1 MSMSKQP
8 SGPRQR
14 ELFLKALEKPTPA
27 ERAAFLE
34 GACGD
39 DVELR
44 AAVEALLADHRED
57 SFLEQPAVAS
67 PATVRITPPNDEQV
81 GTVIGRYKLLEKL
94 GEGGFGAVWAAEQ
107 REPVR
112 RRVALKIIKLGM
124 DTKQVVARFEAER
137 QALAVMDH
145 PNIAKVLDA
154 GATDTGRPYFVMEL
168 VRGVRITDYC
178 DQNGLSTRE
187 RLDLFI
193 KVCQAIQHAHQK
205 GIIHRDIKPSNVLV
219 TLHDGVPVPKV
230 IDFGIAKATQAELTE
245 KTIYTQHHQFIGTP
259 AYMSPEQAE
268 MSGLDLDTR
277 SDIYSLGVLLYEL
290 LTGKP
295 PFDPEH
301 LLSSGLDEMRRIL
314 REVEPARPST
324 ALGTMAMTDATTL
337 AKARKMTV
345 PALASLIRGDLDW
358 IVMKSLE
365 KDRTR
370 RYETANALAT
380 DIQRHLTNEPVVARP
395 PSTVYRFSRLVRR
408 NKLAFAA
415 AGAVAAALLIG
426 LLVASWQAVRA
437 TRAEQAARVAERAER
452 SLGVQAHV
460 DRDRAVRAEADAQ
473 IKATAASD
481 AWAAARRNAYA
492 AEINVA
498 FQALAENNLGRA
510 RELLDRQR
518 PEPGQEDLRGFEWR
532 HLWQLC
538 QGDELETFHDDWAS
552 CAAFSPDGKLFAYG
566 GNEIFVRE
574 SASRKLVARLKR
586 NASVLSFSPNAKLLA
601 SGLGSGVTLWNT
613 ETWQEV
619 RTLPDTTQ
627 QGCRFSPDGRWLVTG
642 APEGWRLWNTQTW
655 EPAGDCPGTSPSRWY
670 ARNAVAFSPD
680 SQFLVT
686 GASDFAEIPDHL
698 RVWRLP
704 GPEELPAIRFAGFGG
719 GIPPMS
725 ATFSRD
731 GKHLIVGHWT
741 GEIVVWDF
749 ATRKVVATLRE
760 HSGSVTTISLA
771 ADGKTFAS
779 TSTDRTVL
787 VWDATTY
794 KPLVRLRGHV
804 GEVWAGAISPD
815 GSMVISGSAGG
826 DDTTKLWSTGT
837 RHTDT
842 VLNGAGIMLGFLDG
856 GRHLV
861 GLSTNSVSLWT
872 LENGARVDF
881 PVPASLRT
889 VKGLSDRSYNL
900 KPTEPLYAVGQS
912 DGTIEL
918 WPLAPDAKATSWP
931 VHDEAV
937 GGIAFS
943 ADGKRLATSS
953 ARGEVKIW
961 DLATQREAVR
971 IEPVGRYLA
980 HLKFSPDG
988 RTLAGAGSSSRA
1000 WVWNTAT
1007 GSQVA
1012 ELGDHGLAALALAF
1026 SPDGR
1031 LLATTAMPADEALL
1045 WELPSGR
1052 KLASLKGHVQGV
1064 VSVAFSPDGKTL
1076 ATASHDRKV
1085 KLWNVA
1091 THQELATFP
1100 FAMNLVSARFSPDG
1114 RALAISCFDER
1125 GMHIQLVRAPLFE
1138 EIAAKERNQT
1148 ETAHSPR

>member
-1 MSMSKQP
+1 MKSPIQ
-8 SGPRQR
+8 RQL
-14 ELFLKALEKPTPA
+14 EIFSAALERPPGP
-27 ERAAFLE
+27 ERDAFLAQ
-34 GACGD
+34 ACASD
-39 DVELR
+39 DGLRQSVEN
-44 AAVEALLADHRED
+44 LLANHEQ
-57 SFLEQPAVAS
+57 SGAFLALPAGL
-67 PATVRITPPNDEQV
+67 V
-81 GTVIGRYKLLEKL
+81 GPTGTRLVPVTEKPGDRIGRYKLLQQI
-94 GEGGFGAVWAAEQ
+94 GEGGCGVVYMAEQ
-107 REPVR
+107 EEPVR
-112 RRVALKIIKLGM
+112 RRVALKVIKLGM
-124 DTKQVVARFEAER
+124 DTKQVVARVEAER
-137 QALAVMDH
+137 QALAMMDH
-145 PNIAKVLDA
+145 PNIARVLDA

-168 VRGVRITDYC
+168 VRGVRITEFC
-178 DQNGLSTRE
+178 DQQKHSTNE
-187 RLDLFI
+187 RLELFMQ
-193 KVCQAIQHAHQK
+193 VCSAIQHAHQK
-205 GIIHRDIKPSNVLV
+205 GIIHRDLKPSNVLV
-219 TLHDGVPVPKV
+219 TMIDGVPVPKV
-230 IDFGIAKATQAELTE
+230 IDFGIAKATNQQSLTD
-245 KTIYTQHHQFIGTP
+245 KTLFTAFEQFIGTP

-268 MSGLDLDTR
+268 MSGVDIDTR

-290 LTGKP
+290 LTSQP
-295 PFDPEH
+295 PFDAAE
-301 LLSSGLDEMRRIL
+301 LARSGLDGIRRTL
-314 REVEPARPST
+314 RDQEPPRPST
-324 ALGTMAMTDATTL
+324 RLNTL
-337 AKARKMTV
+337 AQVELTTVARARHTEAPKLV
-345 PALASLIRGDLDW
+345 HLVRGDLDW
-358 IVMKSLE
+358 VVMKCLE
-365 KDRTR
+365 KDRAR
-370 RYETANALAT
+370 RYETANALAA
-380 DIQRHLTNEPVVARP
+380 DIQRHLINEPVVARP
-395 PSTVYRFSRLVRR
+395 PSTAYRFSRLVRR

-415 AGAVAAALLIG
+415 ASAVAGALLLG
-426 LLVASWQAVRA
+426 LIAAAWQAVRA
-437 TRAEQAARVAERAER
+437 TKAGQQARLAEQAERQMAQHFE
-452 SLGVQAHV
+452 SESK
-460 DRDRAVRAEADAQ
+460 RAVRAEADAQ
-473 IKATAASD
+473 AKALVAKD
-481 AWAAARRNAYA
+481 AWATARRNAYA

-498 FQALAENNLGRA
+498 HQALAENNLGRA
-510 RELLDRQR
+510 RDLLDRQR
-518 PEPGQEDLRGFEWR
+518 PEAGQEDLRGFEWR
-532 HLWQLC
+532 YLWQLC

-552 CAAFSPDGKLFAYG
+552 CAAFSPDGKLFAYA

-586 NASVLSFSPNAKLLA
+586 EASTLSFSPKAKLLA
-601 SGLGSGVTLWNT
+601 SGLGSGVTLWDT

-719 GIPPMS
+719 GLPPMS
-725 ATFSRD
+725 ATFSTD

-749 ATRKVVATLRE
+749 ASRKVVATLRE

-794 KPLVRLRGHV
+794 KLLVRLRGHV

-815 GSMVISGSAGG
+815 GSIVISCSAGG

-837 RHTDT
+837 RHTDM
-842 VLNGAGIMLGFLDG
+842 VLSGAGMMLGFLGG

-861 GLSTNSVSLWT
+861 GLSTNRVCMWT

-881 PVPASLRT
+881 PVPDNLRT
-889 VKGLSDRSYNL
+889 VKGLSGGSYGL
-900 KPTEPLYAVGQS
+900 KPTEPLYAVGSS
-912 DGTIEL
+912 DGSIEL
-918 WPLAPDAKATSWP
+918 RPLAPNAKATSWTA
-931 VHDEAV
+931 HDQAV
-937 GGIAFS
+937 GGIGFS

-953 ARGEVKIW
+953 ANGEVKIW
-961 DLATQREAVR
+961 DLATRREAVR
-971 IEPVGRYLA
+971 IEPVGRYLV

-988 RTLAGAGSSSRA
+988 RTLAGAGSGSRV
-1000 WVWNTAT
+1000 WVWDTAT

-1012 ELGDHGLAALALAF
+1012 ELGDHGFAALALAF

-1031 LLATTAMPADEALL
+1031 LLATTAMPADEAIL

-1052 KLASLKGHVQGV
+1052 RFATLKGHVQGLV
-1064 VSVAFSPDGKTL
+1064 AVAFSPDGKTL

-1091 THQELATFP
+1091 THQEFATFLP
-1100 FAMNLVSARFSPDG
+1100 SAAGIISAHFSPDG

-1125 GMHIQLVRAPLFE
+1125 GMHIQLVRAPSFE
-1138 EIAAKERNQT
+1138 EIAAVERGRT
-1148 ETAHSPR
+1148 ESAIWIR